1 MEKKLNIRYMM
12 SNFFYF
18 SMFASMMAFVSVYL
32 LHKGFDNSTIGTVL
46 SITSVTSIVFQT
58 WVANF
63 VDKRKNLRV
72 QDVLSFIVAVIVIGS
87 LALFFMPIEIGIV
100 AIVVA
105 IFALSQSLPTLLN
118 SMAFIYERFGI
129 NINYGVARGT
139 GSAAYAIITMLL
151 GYVVEATSP
160 DVLPL
165 FYAAFGIL
173 MIVSVR
179 SFFLPEEE
187 KVVVQEVDEPI
198 EEQVAADQ
206 TFFEFIAKYKKLVLL
221 MGGVVFLFFAHT
233 IINNFFIQI
242 ITPVGG
248 DSASMGTA
256 IFIGAM
262 VELPAMLNFN
272 RITKKVSVSRLLI
285 ISSVFFLAKHTLTY
299 FAPNVPV
306 IYLAQALQIGA
317 FAVAYP
323 ALVEY
328 INLIVDLK
336 DLVKGQS
343 LLTIAMALSSVFA
356 SFLGGILLDSIGT
369 SQTLLLGVATT
380 AIGLVIVLFT
390 VEKTEHLSTKIK
402 A

>member
-100 AIVVA
+100 AIVVV

-160 DVLPL
+160 DLLPL

-248 DSASMGTA
+248 DSANMGTA

-262 VELPAMLNFN
+262 VELPAMMNFN
-272 RITKKVSVSRLLI
+272 RITKKNPVSRLLI
-285 ISSVFFLAKHTLTY
+285 ISAVFFLAKHTLTY
-299 FAPNVPV
+299 FAPNVLV
-306 IYLAQALQIGA
+306 IYLAQALQVGA

-380 AIGLVIVLFT
+380 VIGLVIVLFT
-390 VEKTEHLSTKIK
+390 VENTEKLSKPIK
-402 A
+402 V

>member
-18 SMFASMMAFVSVYL
+18 SMFASMIAFVSVYL

-58 WVANF
+58 WIANF

-160 DVLPL
+160 DLLPL

-187 KVVVQEVDEPI
+187 KEVVQEVDEPI

-206 TFFEFIAKYKKLVLL
+206 TLIEFIGKYKKLVLL

-248 DSASMGTA
+248 DSANMGTA

-262 VELPAMLNFN
+262 VELPAMMNFN
-272 RITKKVSVSRLLI
+272 RITKKIPVSRLLI
-285 ISSVFFLAKHTLTY
+285 ISAVFFLAKHTLTY
-299 FAPNVPV
+299 FAPNVLV
-306 IYLAQALQIGA
+306 IYLAQALQVGA

-328 INLIVDLK
+328 INSIVDLK

-380 AIGLVIVLFT
+380 VIGLVIVLFT
-390 VEKTEHLSTKIK
+390 VENTDKLSKPIK
-402 A
+402 V

>member
-58 WVANF
+58 WIANF

-160 DVLPL
+160 DLLPL

-206 TFFEFIAKYKKLVLL
+206 TLIEFIGKYKKLVLL

-248 DSASMGTA
+248 DSANMGTA

-262 VELPAMLNFN
+262 VELPAMMNFN
-272 RITKKVSVSRLLI
+272 RITKKIPVSRLLI
-285 ISSVFFLAKHTLTY
+285 ISAVFFLAKHTLTY
-299 FAPNVPV
+299 FAPNVLV
-306 IYLAQALQIGA
+306 IYLAQALQVGA

-390 VEKTEHLSTKIK
+390 VENTEKLSKPIK
-402 A
+402 V

>member
-58 WVANF
+58 WIANF

-100 AIVVA
+100 AIVVV

-160 DVLPL
+160 DLLPL

-248 DSASMGTA
+248 DSANMGTA

-262 VELPAMLNFN
+262 VELPAMMNFN
-272 RITKKVSVSRLLI
+272 RITKKNPVSRLLI
-285 ISSVFFLAKHTLTY
+285 ISAVFFLAKHTLTY
-299 FAPNVPV
+299 FAPNVLV
-306 IYLAQALQIGA
+306 IYLAQALQVGA

-380 AIGLVIVLFT
+380 VIGLVIVLFT
-390 VEKTEHLSTKIK
+390 VENTEKLSKPIK
-402 A
+402 V

>member
-18 SMFASMMAFVSVYL
+18 AMFASMMAFISVYL

-160 DVLPL
+160 DLLPL

-206 TFFEFIAKYKKLVLL
+206 TLIEFIAKYKKLVLL

>member
-160 DVLPL
+160 DLLPL

-206 TFFEFIAKYKKLVLL
+206 TFFEFIVKYKKLVLL

-248 DSASMGTA
+248 DSANMGTA

-262 VELPAMLNFN
+262 VELPAMMNFN
-272 RITKKVSVSRLLI
+272 RITKKIPVSRLLI
-285 ISSVFFLAKHTLTY
+285 ISAVFFLAKHTLTY
-299 FAPNVPV
+299 FAPNVLV
-306 IYLAQALQIGA
+306 IYLAQALQVGA

-380 AIGLVIVLFT
+380 VIGLVIVLFT

>member
-160 DVLPL
+160 DLLPL

-206 TFFEFIAKYKKLVLL
+206 TLIEFIGKYKKLVLL

-248 DSASMGTA
+248 DSANMGTA

-262 VELPAMLNFN
+262 VELPAMMNFN
-272 RITKKVSVSRLLI
+272 RITKKIPVSRLLI
-285 ISSVFFLAKHTLTY
+285 ISAVFFLAKHTLTY
-299 FAPNVPV
+299 FAPNVLV
-306 IYLAQALQIGA
+306 IYLAQALQVGA

-380 AIGLVIVLFT
+380 VIGLVIVLFT
-390 VEKTEHLSTKIK
+390 VENTEKLSKPIK
-402 A
+402 V